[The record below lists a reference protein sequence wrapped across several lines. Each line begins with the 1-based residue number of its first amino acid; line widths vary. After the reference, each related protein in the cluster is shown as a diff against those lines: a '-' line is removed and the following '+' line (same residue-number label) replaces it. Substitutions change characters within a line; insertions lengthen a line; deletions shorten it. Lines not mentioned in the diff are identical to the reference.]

1 MIVRGYRQALSS
13 AALLSGMLLLVA
25 CVTDG
30 VQPVDRQDAA
40 RANAELGLAYLQQ
53 GKTERAEST
62 LLRAVELNDGIA
74 EAHSGL
80 GLLAMQRGEFKSAAK
95 YYRRALALQPNDP
108 YTKNQFGVLLCRQG
122 DFDEALALLAEVAEN
137 NRYDTPEV
145 AATNAGICAQT
156 AGDWLNARRW
166 LGRAL
171 ELNAQHGPALLEM
184 ARLNLKT
191 DDAADAGLLIEQY
204 LRQQPRDKAA
214 LQLGLQAAESS
225 GNAWAADLYAS
236 KLRSLEE
243 QQPAPDGQPE

>member
-1 MIVRGYRQALSS
+1 MSRRFIQTLHF
-13 AALLSGMLLLVA
+13 AALLSGVLFLTA

-40 RANAELGLAYLQQ
+40 RANAELGMAYLQQ
-53 GKTERAEST
+53 GKTDRAEST
-62 LLRAVELNDGIA
+62 LRRAVELNDGIA

-80 GLLAMQRGEFKSAAK
+80 GLIAMQRGEFKSAAK
-95 YYRRALALQPNDP
+95 YYRRALALQPDDP
-108 YTKNQFGVLLCRQG
+108 YTKNQYGVLLCRQG
-122 DFDEALALLAEVAEN
+122 SYDEALELLAEVAEN
-137 NRYDTPEV
+137 NRYATPEV

-171 ELNAQHGPALLEM
+171 ELSAQHGPALLEM
-184 ARLNLKT
+184 AQLNLKT
-191 DDAADAGLLIEQY
+191 DDAAAAGLLIEQY
-204 LRQQPRDKAA
+204 LQQQPSDKTA
-214 LQLGLQAAESS
+214 LQLGLQAAERS
-225 GNAWAADLYAS
+225 GNAWAADRYAS